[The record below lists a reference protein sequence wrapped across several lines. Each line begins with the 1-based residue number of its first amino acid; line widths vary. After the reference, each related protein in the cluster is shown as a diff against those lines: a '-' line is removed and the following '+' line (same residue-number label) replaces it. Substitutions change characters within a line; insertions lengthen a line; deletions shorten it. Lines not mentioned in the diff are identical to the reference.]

1 MADGGFGRMVLPF
14 VLVLALFFVIMLTL
28 GSIFAGTAGGIAV
41 AVVSTGGL
49 VGILY
54 SKFNRLK
61 KGTVVRFSEYGVELS
76 DKLGFHVT
84 IAWPDITK
92 IGQVNTQ
99 MANPGAIESGDLSVS
114 VGAMRS
120 QGVIGWG
127 HRTVPPRTPAWLREN
142 LAKQPTNPVDGRPLV
157 AIPLGGIDPN
167 WLHGPMAQ
175 WIRLYRP
182 DLLGNARHYPPPGY
196 PPR

>member
-14 VLVLALFFVIMLTL
+14 VFMLVFFFAVMLLLA
-28 GSIFAGTAGGIAV
+28 SIFAGLIGGIAIAV
-41 AVVSTGGL
+41 AATGALVV
-49 VGILY
+49 VLY
-54 SKFNRLK
+54 LKFTRVK

-76 DKLGFHVT
+76 DKLGFRVT
-84 IAWPDITK
+84 LAWQDITK

-99 MANPGAIESGDLSVS
+99 MANPEAIESGDVTASI
-114 VGAMRS
+114 GAMRS

-127 HRTVPPRTPAWLREN
+127 HRTVPARAPGWMREN
-142 LAKQPTNPVDGRPLV
+142 LANQPKNPTDGRPLV

-167 WLHGPMAQ
+167 WLRGPMAQ

-182 DLLGNARHYPPPGY
+182 DLLGGGQPQAAQGY
-196 PPR
+196 PA

>member
-14 VLVLALFFVIMLTL
+14 VFMLVFFFAVMLLL
-28 GSIFAGTAGGIAV
+28 GSIFTGLIGGIAIAAV
-41 AVVSTGGL
+41 ATGVM
-49 VGILY
+49 VGVLY
-54 SKFNRLK
+54 YKFDRMRR
-61 KGTVVRFSEYGVELS
+61 GTVVRFSEYGVELS

-84 IAWPDITK
+84 LAWRDITR

-99 MANPGAIESGDLSVS
+99 MANPGAIESGDVSVS
-114 VGAMRS
+114 VGAIRS

-127 HRTVPPRTPAWLREN
+127 YRSVPPRAPGWMREN
-142 LAKQPTNPVDGRPLV
+142 LANQPRSPVDGRPLV

-182 DLLGNARHYPPPGY
+182 DLLGGAQPQAHPGY
-196 PPR
+196 YQ